1 MIEKLI
7 RLDNVGVFKNGV
19 PTAVDFGKV
28 TLVYAENGRGKS
40 TLAATLSSLATGD
53 PTTLLAR
60 QTFGAG
66 LPDVRLRCGPVGQI
80 STVRFDGSKW
90 DGRLPEVV
98 VFDQQFVEKNVYAG
112 SDIQSSHHEALLDFA
127 LGSAAV
133 QLKTAVHDASEE
145 QTSATRRRST
155 AEDKLKGFL
164 GGLPLQAFLKLA
176 KNDRV
181 AEEIQSLELRIAA
194 AQSAEAISK
203 RSLLSALEPP
213 DVHFGR
219 VKAVLESSL
228 ENIHATAEA
237 QVLAHVAHLSNA
249 STLLSGVETQ
259 DWLATGFTMMHDE
272 KCPFCTQST
281 DGVVLVQT
289 YKSFFDA
296 AYEGLTEDVRALED
310 TLADAVDPGGL
321 AGYEKT
327 HSLNEERIVAW
338 SEQLLLKVDSF
349 DARVAREKVAKA
361 MYSAEQLVQ
370 QKQTSPL
377 KGITAS
383 SLDMVE
389 QEVLNAL
396 EVIET
401 YNAQVEAA
409 NAIITDYK
417 QRLATEKL
425 DELRSSLRALQSVK
439 TRYSTEVQAIVDER
453 SKADD
458 DRKAA
463 ERRKQAAREQLDVLM
478 TGLLQRYQQSINRWL
493 ARFGASFTVAQLKPT
508 YVGPT
513 GTPRTEYGIDVRGT
527 TIAAAKKTTGASF
540 QTALSDGDKRT
551 LALAFFLAK
560 LLESPDIGK
569 TTVVVDD
576 IFTSLDKH
584 RRAQTVDAILDMA
597 QGVEQLL
604 VLAHDAYFLRDVFRK
619 LKAKGLGEAT
629 LLHATYAPDD
639 FSELKLGLDFDDL
652 CATDFYKHYAA
663 LQNFLAGTGV
673 ATTLAVAQGLRP
685 LLEGHLHRR
694 FPGHISEGDTV
705 GAVIGSIKGKQSPS
719 PLVVLQ
725 PHVKA
730 LHDLNDFAAAFHH
743 DTSGIAPRTSVTVA
757 ELRTYGQRFMELLH
771 TGYPPA

>member
-7 RLDNVGVFKNGV
+7 RLDNVGVFKNGT

-66 LPDVRLRCGPVGQI
+66 LPDVRLRCGSAGQI

-90 DGRLPEVV
+90 DGRLPDVV

-133 QLKTAVHDASEE
+133 QLTTAVHDASEE
-145 QTSATRRRST
+145 QTSATKRRSL

-164 GGLPLQAFLKLA
+164 GELPLQAFLELA
-176 KNDRV
+176 KNDRA
-181 AEEIQSLELRIAA
+181 AEEIQSLQVRIAA

-203 RSLLSALEPP
+203 RPLLSALEPP
-213 DVHFGR
+213 DVNFGR

-228 ENIHATAEA
+228 ENIHAAAEA
-237 QVLAHVAHLSNA
+237 QVLAHVAHLGKA
-249 STLLSGVETQ
+249 FTHLSAVEMQ
-259 DWLATGFTMMHDE
+259 DWLATGFTMMNDE
-272 KCPFCTQST
+272 RCPFCAQST
-281 DGVVLVQT
+281 DSVSLVKS
-289 YKSFFDA
+289 YKSFFDV
-296 AYEGLTEDVRALED
+296 AYEDLAEDVRALED
-310 TLADAVDPGGL
+310 TLAEAVDPGGL
-321 AGYEKT
+321 AGYEKA
-327 HSLNEERIVAW
+327 HSLNNERIGAW
-338 SEQLLLKVDSF
+338 SEQLSLKVDSF
-349 DARVAREKVAKA
+349 DAGLAREEIAKA
-361 MYSAEQLVQ
+361 MDVAETLVQ
-370 QKQTSPL
+370 QKRASPL
-377 KGITAS
+377 KRVDAS
-383 SLDMVE
+383 SLDAVE
-389 QEVLNAL
+389 QRVLDAL
-396 EVIET
+396 EVVET
-401 YNAQVEAA
+401 YNTQVEAA
-409 NAIITDYK
+409 NAIITEYK

-425 DELRSSLRALQSVK
+425 DELLSSLNALQAVK
-439 TRYSTEVQAIVDER
+439 TRYSAEVQTIVDER
-453 SKADD
+453 SRADD

-463 ERRKQAAREQLDVLM
+463 ERKKRNVRKQLDELM
-478 TGLLQRYQQSINRWL
+478 TRTLQQYQQSINRWL
-493 ARFGASFTVAQLKPT
+493 AKFGASFTVAQLKPT

-527 TIAAAKKTTGASF
+527 TIAAAKNATGASF
-540 QTALSDGDKRT
+540 QTVLSDGDKRT

-560 LLESPDIGK
+560 LLDSPDIGK

-584 RRAQTVDAILDMA
+584 RRAQTVDAILATA
-597 QGVEQLL
+597 QGVEQLI

-629 LLHATYAPDD
+629 LLHATYASDD
-639 FSELKLGLDFDDL
+639 FSELKPGLDFDDL

-663 LQNFLAGTGV
+663 LQNFLAGAGT

-705 GAVIGSIKGKQSPS
+705 GAVIGSIKTKQAPS

-725 PHVKA
+725 PHVNA
-730 LHDLNDFAAAFHH
+730 LHELNDFASAFHH
-743 DTSGIAPRTSVTVA
+743 DTSGIAPRTSVTA
-757 ELRTYGQRFMELLH
+757 SELRAYGQRFMDLLH